1 MLASFLV
8 RKDPCD
14 PSSNNMFASACKLAL
29 VTVAIAVFNRQTV
42 FLVSCG
48 EMKVVRAVVVAGVES
63 GWSFFSVGV
72 VLLQILV

>member
-1 MLASFLV
+1 
-8 RKDPCD
+8 
-14 PSSNNMFASACKLAL
+14 MFASACKLAL

-48 EMKVVRAVVVAGVES
+48 GMKVVRAVVAVEVES